1 MCVCVCLV
9 SNSNNSRHNGNIS
22 SLWVALVLLP
32 SIVDL
37 LDEPNSAPPLI
48 FFLHFLARHIM
59 NVMVYSSSAPGSV
72 GKRLL
77 YGLFLSSLLILTGW
91 AAAAPRLHICNNM
104 RAGKSPSTA
113 LGRRLIIS
121 HELEVVTLSL
131 SWCSLARA
139 HLRLEEASH
148 GGLTRKVLII
158 EFGGPS
164 LWSWAHLAVVWLTNS
179 QERDRNSLP
188 FFFISLICILYQGN
202 SPGRA
207 RESWLKIQWLVWWW
221 RTSWWMSTFWRPN
234 E

>member
-1 MCVCVCLV
+1 MWHEKKIEPCSFSVGLVALQSRKKVVKWSGTWLDATRPLSKHCRAKKEKNPPQCVCVCLV

-59 NVMVYSSSAPGSV
+59 NVMVYSGSAPGSV

-91 AAAAPRLHICNNM
+91 AAAAAAPRLHICNNM

-131 SWCSLARA
+131 LDA
-139 HLRLEEASH
+139 L
-148 GGLTRKVLII
+148 
-158 EFGGPS
+158 
-164 LWSWAHLAVVWLTNS
+164 
-179 QERDRNSLP
+179 
-188 FFFISLICILYQGN
+188 
-202 SPGRA
+202 
-207 RESWLKIQWLVWWW
+207 
-221 RTSWWMSTFWRPN
+221 
-234 E
+234 